1 MVLDNN
7 DAARDRE
14 VAAHVLG
21 QHRYRAPGADGADDR
36 AALDPLDAGDGGGGG
51 GAVGQDGAPAPTR
64 VRVKY
69 DARLYGARAPGK
81 KEPLTGAFLRK
92 YIAFAKARFAAPE
105 LTPEAGEAIAEYYAD
120 LRSSAEVRALPV
132 TVRTLETLIRLA
144 SAHAKVRLSA
154 YVEPADVGEATALM
168 DLIMKSDPSAAE
180 ARRRE
185 GGAGG
190 VGAGAKR
197 ARGEGEGEEGGAAPA
212 PAPPGDEGEPAPETD
227 DADMAAAPAGA
238 PAGRGAI
245 RAVVMELGQAN
256 AGAASVTGVLAE
268 LRARSAP
275 AARAEVLAAL
285 AELEGE
291 ERILQEGEDFYLA
304 S

>member
-1 MVLDNN
+1 VVLDNN

-36 AALDPLDAGDGGGGG
+36 AALDPLDAGDGG
-51 GAVGQDGAPAPTR
+51 DGRVDQNGEPAPTR

-180 ARRRE
+180 ARRRAG
-185 GGAGG
+185 GGA
-190 VGAGAKR
+190 GAGAKR
-197 ARGEGEGEEGGAAPA
+197 ARGEGEEEEGGAAA
-212 PAPPGDEGEPAPETD
+212 PAPPGDGGEPAPETD
-227 DADMAAAPAGA
+227 DAEVAGAGAAPAGA

-268 LRARSAP
+268 LRARGAP